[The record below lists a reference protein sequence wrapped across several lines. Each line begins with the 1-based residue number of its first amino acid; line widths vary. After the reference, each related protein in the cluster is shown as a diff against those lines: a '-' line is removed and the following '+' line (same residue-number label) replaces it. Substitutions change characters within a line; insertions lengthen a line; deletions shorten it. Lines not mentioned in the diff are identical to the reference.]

1 MLPMAD
7 LNGMDLFLEDLKK
20 YENAMTEDNIADVL
34 MAGGEALAADV
45 RRLPKPRRSGGGY
58 THMLDSVH
66 AMAKGA
72 AVQVGWGQYYG
83 YFVEHGTRKMKA
95 QPHLISTWNQNKD
108 RYVDL
113 MRSKLFEKIGG

>member
-7 LNGMDLFLEDLKK
+7 LKGMDQFLEDLKK
-20 YENAMTEDNIADVL
+20 YEEAANDDHVAEVL
-34 MAGGEALAADV
+34 MVGGEALAADV
-45 RRLPKPRRSGGGY
+45 RRLPKPRRTGGGY

-66 AMAKGA
+66 AVADGA
-72 AVQVGWGQYYG
+72 TVKVGWGQYYG
-83 YFVEHGTRKMKA
+83 YFVEHGTRKMQA
-95 QPHLISTWNQNKD
+95 QPHLISSWNQNRD